1 MFAGSLTGKRVD
13 LHRRALRDARQARQT
28 VGACSH
34 PNTNSEYTTPPVDN
48 CRDGEQGAGER
59 EEGAPSMF
67 IAQEPQMPSR
77 QDLRKVSVVSS
88 SFLILINASS
98 TCGRHIALSVRG
110 SRRAY

>member
-34 PNTNSEYTTPPVDN
+34 PNTNSEYTKPPVDN

-59 EEGAPSMF
+59 ERGRTVDVHRAGAADALAAGPPEG
-67 IAQEPQMPSR
+67 QCR
-77 QDLRKVSVVSS
+77 VVLVLDLDQCIEH
-88 SFLILINASS
+88 LW
-98 TCGRHIALSVRG
+98 
-110 SRRAY
+110 